1 MDVRVFNPFS
11 KTNRNTTLRKCYRKH
26 ELEKKRAYE
35 RRVLEIEHASFTPL
49 VLSASGGFASEA
61 TTFYR
66 RLASML
72 ANKWDKPYSQTLNW
86 LRCTISFALLRSAI
100 QCIRGARSSSGH
112 AFRCTPVDLVAA
124 EAHISTD

>member
-1 MDVRVFNPFS
+1 M
-11 KTNRNTTLRKCYRKH
+11 
-26 ELEKKRAYE
+26 
-35 RRVLEIEHASFTPL
+35 LEIEHASFTPL
-49 VLSASGGFASEA
+49 VLSASGGFASEV

-86 LRCTISFALLRSAI
+86 LCCTVSFALQGSAI

-124 EAHISTD
+124 EAHISLLTTVPQA